1 MQWLYRF
8 LQPQEHLD
16 TTSAAI
22 DKSKQCSISTPLA
35 AICSV
40 HLHGWRYGWS
50 FELEQDFSR
59 FVSKSK
65 GSSSQRLFISAS
77 LELLGSEASQ
87 GATMHIGQGTGG
99 KLTSGSEGT
108 FSPGLKVY
116 LKHMIIEIVVALLDF
131 VKRTFAKAQS
141 MFGAFS
147 IQQRIF
153 IGKNH
158 APGKPTVF
166 FHRTGNLSKQ
176 SNHSQLDFTGH
187 WLNWCPAF

>member
-1 MQWLYRF
+1 
-8 LQPQEHLD
+8 
-16 TTSAAI
+16 
-22 DKSKQCSISTPLA
+22 
-35 AICSV
+35 
-40 HLHGWRYGWS
+40 
-50 FELEQDFSR
+50 
-59 FVSKSK
+59 
-65 GSSSQRLFISAS
+65 
-77 LELLGSEASQ
+77 
-87 GATMHIGQGTGG
+87 MHIGQGTGG

-158 APGKPTVF
+158 APGLEMTGSPYGKPTVF